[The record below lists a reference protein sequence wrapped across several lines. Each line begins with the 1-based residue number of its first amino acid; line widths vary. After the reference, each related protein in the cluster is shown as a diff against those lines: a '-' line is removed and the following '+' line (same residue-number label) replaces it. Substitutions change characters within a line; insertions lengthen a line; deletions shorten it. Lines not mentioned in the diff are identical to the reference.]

1 MVTLFETLHTVG
13 LALLVFFV
21 LPDLDAVKGVM
32 LTNCVCIV
40 PGVLGT
46 CNAPRPRTAGYGR
59 VDEGGSRD
67 RRTLSRFDKH

>member
-1 MVTLFETLHTVG
+1 MVVLFETLHTAG

-40 PGVLGT
+40 PGVLGGW
-46 CNAPRPRTAGYGR
+46 AGSCLSLMQGEKKPPYPQ
-59 VDEGGSRD
+59 SR
-67 RRTLSRFDKH
+67 SG

>member
-1 MVTLFETLHTVG
+1 MRRPEFRHFLVVVLFETLHIVG

-40 PGVLGT
+40 PGIFGKQRIISSGI
-46 CNAPRPRTAGYGR
+46 C
-59 VDEGGSRD
+59 S
-67 RRTLSRFDKH
+67 